1 MKSFIVG
8 VLTVIFATVGHAS
21 GPLGGPCTYADT
33 PGVATVISVEAADPG
48 DLNCSNEPVEVVF
61 DFRPLDSSRGELA
74 ASTVRLTISEG
85 VNPPSEWVEQ
95 EGLVVGSRHACVR
108 RDITSGTCTPWLFEL
123 TNVDVA
129 AAIDVCYAEITFA
142 MTVVPTEIQA
152 VVRDQII
159 VLLVQIENYGFQPVS
174 EPVAITSE
182 AIGQFAEITIEPAS
196 IMPGDVCEITVVPRD
211 RESSRRAGSGRG
223 TRQGIEDFAVLVRG
237 QRAGF
242 EQVRTVQMPLWP
254 MELVEEKEAFVL
266 RDRFIDYLE
275 EQHSELGI
283 GSWME
288 WTGTIV
294 KPHYL
299 VVTHYLF
306 FSDDWEMG
314 LTWHNTIPPHDW
326 AEMYLRHRYTHL
338 EPQLAFRIPSR
349 SVLPPLLP
357 IPIEPP
363 DEVDR

>member
-8 VLTVIFATVGHAS
+8 VLTAVFATVGHAS
-21 GPLGGPCTYADT
+21 GPFGGPCTYADT

-48 DLNCSNEPVEVVF
+48 DLNCSNDPVEVVF
-61 DFRPLDSSRGELA
+61 DFRPLDSWQGGLA
-74 ASTVRLTISEG
+74 ASAVRLTISEG

-95 EGLVVGSRHACVR
+95 EGLVVGSQHTCMR
-108 RDITSGTCTPWLFEL
+108 RDIISGTCTPWLFKL
-123 TNVDVA
+123 MDVDETS
-129 AAIDVCYAEITFA
+129 AIDACYAETTFA

-152 VVRDQII
+152 VVRGQII
-159 VLLVQIENYGFQPVS
+159 VLLARIENYGFQPVS
-174 EPVAITSE
+174 EPVVITSE
-182 AIGQFAEITIEPAS
+182 AMGQFAEITIEPAS
-196 IMPGDVCEITVVPRD
+196 IMPGDVCEITVVPWDRD
-211 RESSRRAGSGRG
+211 PSRRTGSGLG

-237 QRAGF
+237 LRAGF

-254 MELVEEKEAFVL
+254 MEIGQEKEAFVL
-266 RDRFIDYLE
+266 RDRFIDHLE
-275 EQHSELGI
+275 EQHPELGI
-283 GSWME
+283 GPGME

-306 FSDDWEMG
+306 FSADWEMG
-314 LTWHNTIPPHDW
+314 LKWHNTIPPHDW
-326 AEMYLRHRYTHL
+326 AEMYLRHRYTHF
-338 EPQLAFRIPSR
+338 EPQLAYRVPSR
-349 SVLPPLLP
+349 SVLPPLPP